1 MINAI
6 HHKTSAKISSGGVC
20 KTNTGKK
27 IASNKVALFDAR
39 SCLTEFFTKCLNL
52 FSILIIAQIS
62 LCLGKSIKGGK
73 EII

>member
-1 MINAI
+1 MINAV
-6 HHKTSAKISSGGVC
+6 HHKITVKISSGGVC

-52 FSILIIAQIS
+52 FSILIIDQIG
-62 LCLGKSIKGGK
+62 LCLGKSIKSK
-73 EII
+73 KII

>member
-39 SCLTEFFTKCLNL
+39 SCLTEFFTECLNL
-52 FSILIIAQIS
+52 FSISIIAQIG
-62 LCLGKSIKGGK
+62 LYLDRSIKGK